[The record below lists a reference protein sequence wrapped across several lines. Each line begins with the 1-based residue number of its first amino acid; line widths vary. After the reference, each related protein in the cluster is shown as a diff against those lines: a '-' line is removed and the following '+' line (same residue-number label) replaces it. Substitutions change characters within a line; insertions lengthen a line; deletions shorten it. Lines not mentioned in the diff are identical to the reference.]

1 MTRSRYDAIVV
12 GSGPN
17 GLAAAVTL
25 AQAGKSVLVREAM
38 PTPGGGTRTEELTLP
53 GFKHDVCSA
62 AHPLGAAS
70 PYFRSLPLAA
80 HGLQWIRGPHEVA
93 HPLENG
99 ESVTISRSLEETAA
113 RLGEDERAY
122 LSLYG
127 PIARHWDDLGSGI
140 LGPMIHLPKRPVKMA
155 LFGLKALRPAASL
168 ARAKFRTEKGR
179 ALFAGIAAHSST
191 PLEWH
196 TSAAIGI
203 VLGALA
209 HVEGWPVARGGS
221 RAISDALISYLKSLG
236 GELEV
241 GSPVTSLREL
251 PESRHVLFDLPP
263 RLVARIAGDELPESY
278 RRKLERFKPGPGVFK
293 LDWALDGPIPWSSPE
308 VAKSPT
314 VHLGGTLE
322 EISLSERGLLEGRA
336 PEKPYVLLTQASL
349 FDPTRAPAGKHTA
362 WAYCHVPNG
371 WTEDMTA
378 RIEAQIERYAPGF
391 GKRVLARS
399 KLAPKDLEARNPNL
413 LGGDITGGM
422 VNLAQVL
429 ARPSL
434 SLSPYR
440 TPNERIFIC
449 SSSTPPGPAV
459 HGMCGHRAA
468 VAVLAARKKQNK

>member
-62 AHPLGAAS
+62 AHPLGAGS
-70 PYFRSLPLAA
+70 PYFRTLPLAA
-80 HGLQWIRGPHEVA
+80 HGLRWIRSPLEVA
-93 HPLENG
+93 HPLDGG

-113 RLGEDERAY
+113 RLGPDERAY

-127 PIARHWDDLGSGI
+127 PLVRHWQDLAPGI
-140 LGPMIHLPKRPVKMA
+140 LGPMIHLPKRPIRMA
-155 LFGLKALRPAASL
+155 LFGLQALRPAASL
-168 ARAKFRTEKGR
+168 ARGKFKTERAR
-179 ALFAGIAAHSST
+179 ALFAGIASHSST
-191 PLEWH
+191 PLEWT

-203 VLGALA
+203 VLGAAA
-209 HVEGWPVARGGS
+209 HVEGWPVAEGGS

-241 GSPVTSLREL
+241 GAPVTSLKEL
-251 PESRHVLFDLPP
+251 PEAGQVLFDLPP
-263 RLVARIAGDELPESY
+263 RLVAGIAGEELPENF
-278 RRKLERFKPGPGVFK
+278 RRKLERFKPGPGIFK
-293 LDWALDGPIPWSSPE
+293 LDWALDGPIPWTSPDC
-308 VAKSPT
+308 ARAAT
-314 VHLGGTLE
+314 LHLGGTLE
-322 EISLSERGLLEGRA
+322 ELCESERAPMEGRA
-336 PEKPYVLLTQASL
+336 PERPYVLLTQASL
-349 FDPTRAPAGKHTA
+349 FDPSRAPAGKHTA

-371 WTEDMTA
+371 STEDMTA
-378 RIEAQIERYAPGF
+378 RIESQIERYAPGF
-391 GKRVLARS
+391 SRLILARS

-468 VAVLAARKKQNK
+468 LAALRRG